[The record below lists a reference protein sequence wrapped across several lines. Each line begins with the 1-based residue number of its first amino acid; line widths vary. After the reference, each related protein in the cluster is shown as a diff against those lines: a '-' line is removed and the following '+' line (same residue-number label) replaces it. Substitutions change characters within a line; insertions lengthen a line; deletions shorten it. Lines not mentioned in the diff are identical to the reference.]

1 MVALK
6 RAVRKGDGMP
16 NQPWNPYAPGQQMAN
31 QAAADAAGLDQLVA
45 LYMASSGPAPRA
57 SAEAPRAGRRSSTAA
72 PPLAWRHLAGWPV
85 ERFSE
90 PITTATGL
98 AAAPLAGRSDA

>member
-1 MVALK
+1 
-6 RAVRKGDGMP
+6 MP
-16 NQPWNPYAPGQQMAN
+16 NQPWDPSAPHQQIAN
-31 QAAADAAGLDQLVA
+31 DAAGLDQLVA
-45 LYMASSGPAPRA
+45 LYEAPSGPAPRA
-57 SAEAPRAGRRSSTAA
+57 DGEAPGAGRVPPRPS

-85 ERFSE
+85 QRFSE

>member
-1 MVALK
+1 VVALK

-16 NQPWNPYAPGQQMAN
+16 NQPRYPYAPDQQSAN
-31 QAAADAAGLDQLVA
+31 DAAGLDELVA
-45 LYMASSGPAPRA
+45 LYEAPSGPAPRA
-57 SAEAPRAGRRSSTAA
+57 FAEAPGAGRVAPRPA

-85 ERFSE
+85 QRFSE

-98 AAAPLAGRSDA
+98 AAAPLAGRPDA